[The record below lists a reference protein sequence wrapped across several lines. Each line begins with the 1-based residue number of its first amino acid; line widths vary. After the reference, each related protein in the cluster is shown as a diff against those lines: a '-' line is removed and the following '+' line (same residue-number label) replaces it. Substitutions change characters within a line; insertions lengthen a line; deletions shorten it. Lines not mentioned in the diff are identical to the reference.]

1 MVNIFTPF
9 VNINKDSDKLKI
21 LKTIHHEMRHKK
33 QFFMMLNQCETLENF
48 LKAAIGLHEVK
59 SEKNI
64 VETIQNVADEIT
76 TKFPNWLK
84 QFGIDKLDKKYINP
98 KNNDNVEHLLKEV
111 PKYKEYKQFDDK
123 NNNKYFKSF
132 CEKDARHS
140 SETIQE
146 ILTWVIH

>member
-1 MVNIFTPF
+1 M
-9 VNINKDSDKLKI
+9 
-21 LKTIHHEMRHKK
+21 
-33 QFFMMLNQCETLENF
+33 
-48 LKAAIGLHEVK
+48 
-59 SEKNI
+59 
-64 VETIQNVADEIT
+64 
-76 TKFPNWLK
+76 K